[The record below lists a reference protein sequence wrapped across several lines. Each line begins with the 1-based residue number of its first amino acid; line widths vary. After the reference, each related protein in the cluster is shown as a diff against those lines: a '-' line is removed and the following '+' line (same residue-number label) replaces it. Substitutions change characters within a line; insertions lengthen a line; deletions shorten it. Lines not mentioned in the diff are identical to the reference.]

1 MGVCLRNK
9 IAKGSK
15 EYLGGEL
22 MLMLFHLEIMREK
35 EGGESVVAWQYPR
48 GIISP
53 VVCVF
58 SPLGSHGT

>member
-35 EGGESVVAWQYPR
+35 EGGSRVLLGNIPGVLLAPSCVYSV
-48 GIISP
+48 
-53 VVCVF
+53 
-58 SPLGSHGT
+58 H